1 MSDADLKILDC
12 TLRDGGYYNDWDFSK
27 SLVDQYLIT
36 MDNSNVDVIEIGFRF
51 LPKKS
56 FLGPY
61 AYTTDQFLQ
70 SLDLPE
76 DLMIGV
82 MINAKEI
89 LDYQHG
95 IKEAI
100 RALFNKEEDSPVSL
114 VRIAAHFSEY
124 KNCHEIV
131 SELNGLGYK
140 VGFNLMQAGGRST
153 KELCSAANDI
163 SKWSELDVLY
173 FADSLGNMRSDD
185 VQKTINSFKEGGWS
199 KPIGIHT
206 HDNMGEAL
214 NNSIEAIANG
224 ASWIDSTVLGMG
236 RGPGNV
242 RTEYL
247 LIELQKRNLGK
258 YVPDNLFPLVLD
270 EFTELQKHY
279 GWGPNLLYYL
289 SAEYG
294 IHPTYVQEMSG
305 RVNMDAQQQVE
316 ALNYLNSTD
325 SSGFSRENLSQAFL
339 NEGGNQ
345 KGSWSCENWL
355 LDETVLII
363 GPGPSTKKHAEAI
376 HSFITE
382 KKPKVI
388 SLNINND
395 IKSEHIDAYAACHHM
410 RVFMDAEKYL
420 KLEKPLII
428 PLETVPNELRKKLSK
443 VQVLDYGM
451 SIKDGHYEFGEE
463 GCTIPNRLV
472 FGYVISLIHS
482 AKAKRI
488 FLAGFDGYGKNDPR
502 QEEMEKMIELYK
514 RCENSLELTAIT
526 PSSYSVEQS
535 SVYNLSL

>member
-1 MSDADLKILDC
+1 MSNSDLKILDC

-36 MDNSNVDVIEIGFRF
+36 MDNSNIDVIEIGFRF

-61 AYTTDQFLQ
+61 AYTTDQFLR
-70 SLDLPE
+70 SLDLPQ

-100 RALFNKEEDSPVSL
+100 STLFNKEEDSPVSL
-114 VRIAAHFSEY
+114 VRVAAHFSEY
-124 KNCHEIV
+124 ENCHEIV
-131 SELNGLGYK
+131 AELNGLGYK
-140 VGFNLMQAGGRST
+140 VGFNLMQAGGRSA
-153 KELCSAANDI
+153 KELCSAAGDI

-199 KPIGIHT
+199 KAIGIHT

-224 ASWIDSTVLGMG
+224 ASWVDSTVLGMG

-247 LIELQKRNLGK
+247 LIELQKRNLGT

-363 GPGPSTKKHAEAI
+363 GPGSSTKKHAEAI

-410 RVFMDAEKYL
+410 RVFMDADKYL

-451 SIKDGHYEFGEE
+451 SIKDGHYEFSDK
-463 GCTIPNRLV
+463 GCIIPNRLV

-488 FLAGFDGYGKNDPR
+488 LLAGFDGYGKNDPR

>member
-451 SIKDGHYEFGEE
+451 SIKDGHYEFSDE

>member
-1 MSDADLKILDC
+1 MSNSDLKILDC

-36 MDNSNVDVIEIGFRF
+36 MDNSNIDVIEIGFRF

-61 AYTTDQFLQ
+61 AYTTDQFLR
-70 SLDLPE
+70 SLDLPQ

-100 RALFNKEEDSPVSL
+100 STLFNKEEDSPVSL
-114 VRIAAHFSEY
+114 VRVAAHFSEY
-124 KNCHEIV
+124 ENCHEIV
-131 SELNGLGYK
+131 AELNGLGYK
-140 VGFNLMQAGGRST
+140 VGFNLMQAGGRSA
-153 KELCSAANDI
+153 KELCSAAGDI

-224 ASWIDSTVLGMG
+224 ASWVDSTVLGMG

-451 SIKDGHYEFGEE
+451 SIKDGHYEFSDE

-502 QEEMEKMIELYK
+502 QEEMEKTIEIYK

>member
-1 MSDADLKILDC
+1 MSDFDLKILDC

-36 MDNSNVDVIEIGFRF
+36 MNNSNIDVIEVGFRF

-89 LDYQHG
+89 LDYELG

-100 RALFNKEEDSPVSL
+100 IALFNREEDSPVSL

-131 SELNGLGYK
+131 TELNGLGYK
-140 VGFNLMQAGGRST
+140 VGFNLMQAGGRSNE
-153 KELCSAANDI
+153 ELCSAANDI
-163 SKWSELDVLY
+163 SKWRELDVLY

-185 VQKTINSFKEGGWS
+185 VKKTINSFKEGGWS

-214 NNSIEAIANG
+214 NNSIEAITNG

-258 YVPDNLFPLVLD
+258 YLPNNLFPLVLD
-270 EFTELQKHY
+270 EFTELQKKY

-305 RVNMDAQQQVE
+305 RINMDAQQQVE
-316 ALNYLNSTD
+316 ALNYLSSTD
-325 SSGFSRENLSQAFL
+325 SSGFSRENMSQAFL
-339 NEGGNQ
+339 NEGGN
-345 KGSWSCENWL
+345 KEGTWSCENWL

-363 GPGPSTKKHAEAI
+363 GPGPSTKKHADAI
-376 HSFITE
+376 HSFINE

-428 PLETVPNELRKKLSK
+428 PLETVPDELRKKLSK

-451 SIKDGHYEFGEE
+451 NVKDGIYGFSDK

-482 AKAKRI
+482 AKAKRV
-488 FLAGFDGYGKNDPR
+488 LLTGFDGYGKNDPR
-502 QEEMEKMIELYK
+502 QEEMENMIELYK
-514 RCENSLELTAIT
+514 LCENSLDIIAIT
-526 PSSYSVEQS
+526 PSTYSIEQS

>member
-451 SIKDGHYEFGEE
+451 SIKDGHYEFSEE

>member
-1 MSDADLKILDC
+1 
-12 TLRDGGYYNDWDFSK
+12 
-27 SLVDQYLIT
+27 
-36 MDNSNVDVIEIGFRF
+36 
-51 LPKKS
+51 
-56 FLGPY
+56 
-61 AYTTDQFLQ
+61 
-70 SLDLPE
+70 
-76 DLMIGV
+76 
-82 MINAKEI
+82 
-89 LDYQHG
+89 
-95 IKEAI
+95 
-100 RALFNKEEDSPVSL
+100 
-114 VRIAAHFSEY
+114 
-124 KNCHEIV
+124 
-131 SELNGLGYK
+131 
-140 VGFNLMQAGGRST
+140 MQAGGRST

-451 SIKDGHYEFGEE
+451 SIKDGHYEFSEE

>member
-1 MSDADLKILDC
+1 MSNSDLKILDC

-36 MDNSNVDVIEIGFRF
+36 MDNSNIDVIEIGFRF

-61 AYTTDQFLQ
+61 AYTTDQFLR
-70 SLDLPE
+70 SLDLPQ

-100 RALFNKEEDSPVSL
+100 STLFNKEEDSPVSL
-114 VRIAAHFSEY
+114 VRVAAHFSEY
-124 KNCHEIV
+124 ENCHEIV
-131 SELNGLGYK
+131 AELNGLGYK
-140 VGFNLMQAGGRST
+140 VGFNLMQAGGRSA
-153 KELCSAANDI
+153 KELCSAAGDI

-224 ASWIDSTVLGMG
+224 ASWVDSTVLGMG

-247 LIELQKRNLGK
+247 LIELQKRNLGT

-363 GPGPSTKKHAEAI
+363 GPGSSTKKHAEAI

-410 RVFMDAEKYL
+410 RVFMDADKYL

-443 VQVLDYGM
+443 V
-451 SIKDGHYEFGEE
+451 SK
-463 GCTIPNRLV
+463 
-472 FGYVISLIHS
+472 
-482 AKAKRI
+482 
-488 FLAGFDGYGKNDPR
+488 
-502 QEEMEKMIELYK
+502 
-514 RCENSLELTAIT
+514 
-526 PSSYSVEQS
+526 
-535 SVYNLSL
+535 

>member
-100 RALFNKEEDSPVSL
+100 STLFNKEEDSPVSL
-114 VRIAAHFSEY
+114 VRVAAHFSEY
-124 KNCHEIV
+124 ENCHEIV
-131 SELNGLGYK
+131 AELNGLGYK
-140 VGFNLMQAGGRST
+140 VGFNLMQAGGRSA
-153 KELCSAANDI
+153 KELCSAAGDI

-224 ASWIDSTVLGMG
+224 ASWVDSTVLGMG

-247 LIELQKRNLGK
+247 LIELQKRNLGT

-363 GPGPSTKKHAEAI
+363 GPGSSTKKHAEAI

-410 RVFMDAEKYL
+410 RVFMDADKYL

-451 SIKDGHYEFGEE
+451 SIKDGHYEFSDK
-463 GCTIPNRLV
+463 GCIIPNRLV